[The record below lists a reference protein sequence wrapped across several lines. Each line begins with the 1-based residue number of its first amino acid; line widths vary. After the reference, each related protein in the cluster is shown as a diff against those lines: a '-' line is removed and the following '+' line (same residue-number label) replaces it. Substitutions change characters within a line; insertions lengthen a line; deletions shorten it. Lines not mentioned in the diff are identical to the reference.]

1 MTVNYTTNLAL
12 GLPVTGTESGTW
24 GDDVNN
30 AITAYL
36 DIAIAG
42 GLSVA
47 ITTADVTLSLTQG
60 TSSATGITSTTAQ
73 YAILNISG
81 AKTAARSLIVP
92 SSSRYYII
100 NNTAATGGYL
110 LTVKGAATIGIT
122 LVDGEKA
129 VVAWNGSDYVKIASS
144 VLTNFTG
151 ILPVANGGTGV
162 TTSTGT
168 GNVVL
173 STSPTLVTPALG
185 TPASGVL
192 TNATGLPL
200 TTGVTGI
207 LPVANGGTG
216 VTTSTGTGNV
226 VLSTSPTLVTPALG
240 TPASGVLTNATG
252 LPLTTG
258 VTGVLPVA
266 NGGTGLS
273 AGTSGGVPYYSATGT
288 IASSAALTASAL
300 VLGGGAGVAP
310 ATTTTG
316 TGVVTA
322 LGVNVG
328 SAGAVVVNGGVLGT
342 PSSGTATNLTGL
354 PLTTGVT
361 GTLPVANGGTG
372 VTTSTGTGNVVLS
385 TSPTLVTPLLGTP
398 TSVTLTNA
406 TGLPI
411 STGVAGLGTGV
422 ATFLA
427 TPSSANL
434 AAALTDETGTGA
446 NVFATSPTLVT
457 PLLGTPTSGNLANCT
472 FPTLNQNTT
481 GTAAGLSATLA
492 VASGGT
498 GAATLTA
505 NNVLLG
511 NGTSALQTIAPSTS
525 GNVLTSNGTTWA
537 STAPTAP
544 YEIFPI
550 TASVASSALTAT
562 LNPIALDFRSSTLTS
577 GTVNRRTV
585 SSAISVVVPSTA
597 TLGTVNA
604 TQSRI
609 IVLAIDNAGTV
620 ELAVVNIAGGNNLD
634 ETTLI
639 STTAISTAA
648 DSDNVIYS
656 TTARTSVAFRVVGYI
671 ESTQA
676 TAGTWATAPSTI
688 QGAGGNALTA
698 MSSLG
703 YGQTINNVTSSRA
716 YTTTYYNTTS
726 KPITVAITAISAAG
740 SGAAVLLRIGG
751 FDTMNPYVGVIT
763 GTVNNIC
770 VFGVVPVGQSYQ
782 IIPTFNTPTITI
794 WAELR

>member
-81 AKTAARSLIVP
+81 AKTAARNLIVP

-100 NNTAATGGYL
+100 NNSAATGGYL
-110 LTVKGAATIGIT
+110 LTVKGAATAGVT

-129 VVAWNGSDYVKIASS
+129 VVAWNGTDYVKIASS
-144 VLTNFTG
+144 TISNL
-151 ILPVANGGTGV
+151 
-162 TTSTGT
+162 
-168 GNVVL
+168 
-173 STSPTLVTPALG
+173 
-185 TPASGVL
+185 
-192 TNATGLPL
+192 
-200 TTGVTGI
+200 
-207 LPVANGGTG
+207 
-216 VTTSTGTGNV
+216 
-226 VLSTSPTLVTPALG
+226 
-240 TPASGVLTNATG
+240 
-252 LPLTTG
+252 
-258 VTGVLPVA
+258 TGVLPVA

-273 AGTSGGVPYYSATGT
+273 SGTSGGVPYYSATGT

-300 VLGGGAGVAP
+300 VVGGGAGVSP
-310 ATTTTG
+310 STTTTG

-354 PLTTGVT
+354 PLSTGVT

-372 VTTSTGTGNVVLS
+372 VTTSTGSGNNVLS

-406 TGLPI
+406 TGLPLT
-411 STGVAGLGTGV
+411 TGVTGTLPVANGGTGV
-422 ATFLA
+422 T
-427 TPSSANL
+427 TS
-434 AAALTDETGTGA
+434 TGTGS
-446 NVFATSPTLVT
+446 VVLSTSPTLVT
-457 PLLGTPTSGNLANCT
+457 PLLGTPTSGVLTNATGLPLTTGVTGTLPVANGGTGLATTPANGELDIGNGTGFTRATLTAGTGVTITNASGAITINATGTGGTVTSVTGTSPVSVATGTTTPVISLAASYGDTQNPYASKTANFVLAAPNGAGGVPT
-472 FPTLNQNTT
+472 FRAIVAADVPTLNQNTT

-498 GAATLTA
+498 GI
-505 NNVLLG
+505 
-511 NGTSALQTIAPSTS
+511 TSAGTS
-525 GNVLTSNGTTWA
+525 GNALVSNGTAWA
-537 STAPTAP
+537 STTLPP
-544 YEIFPI
+544 DV
-550 TASVASSALTAT
+550 ASVNALVVSNNLSVA
-562 LNPIALDFRSSTLTS
+562 LNAPWAGDFRSTTLSS
-577 GTVNRRTV
+577 GATTRV
-585 SSAISVVVPSTA
+585 SISAGINLSVPSGA
-597 TLGTVNA
+597 TLGTVSGVA
-604 TQSRI
+604 AR
-609 IVLAIDNAGTV
+609 IVLLAINNAGTV

-656 TTARTSVAFRVVGYI
+656 TTARTSVAFRVVGYVDI
-671 ESTQA
+671 TQA
-676 TAGTWATAPSTI
+676 TAGTWATAPSTV
-688 QGAGGNALTA
+688 QGAGGNAA
-698 MSSLG
+698 RSMSSLG
-703 YGQTINNVTSSRA
+703 YGQTWQNVTASRA
-716 YTTTYYNTTS
+716 VATTYYNTTG
-726 KPITVAITAISAAG
+726 KPILVHATFRGNAGPLSDIQLTINGTIANSVTCTTTNYYVTATGIVPPGGTYIVSVSA
-740 SGAAVLLRIGG
+740 SVTL
-751 FDTMNPYVGVIT
+751 
-763 GTVNNIC
+763 NN
-770 VFGVVPVGQSYQ
+770 
-782 IIPTFNTPTITI
+782 